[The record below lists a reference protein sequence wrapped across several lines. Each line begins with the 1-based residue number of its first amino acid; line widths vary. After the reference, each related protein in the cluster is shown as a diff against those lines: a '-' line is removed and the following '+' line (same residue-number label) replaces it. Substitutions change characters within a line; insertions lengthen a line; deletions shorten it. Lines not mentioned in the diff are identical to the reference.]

1 MTTMILAAI
10 ALASPPADAGQAEL
24 IEARRIWDEAPH
36 SAFTDLIRFNGRWL
50 CTFREGRGHV
60 SPDGAIRVIA
70 SGDGESWESISR
82 LTSDSADL
90 RDPKLST
97 TPDGRLMLTAAAALH
112 EPREGGRHQTM
123 AWFSGD
129 GSAWDGPHPI
139 GDLGCWLWRVSWS
152 EEGVPYGV
160 GYTTGAER
168 TSRVARLYRG
178 VDGRADRFEAVV
190 DPLFSGGEPSEAT
203 LLFPPDGPALCL
215 LRRDGDEPSAQ
226 LGRAEAPYLE
236 WDWTDLGVRAGGP
249 NFIRLPDGRLIAAV
263 RLYDG
268 GARTSVCRLD
278 PEAGTLTELLALPSG
293 GDTSY
298 AGLAWHGEELWVSYY
313 SSHEEKTAIYL
324 ARVALPE
331 LP

>member
-1 MTTMILAAI
+1 MTAIVLAAL
-10 ALASPPADAGQAEL
+10 ALAPHAPHAGGAEL

-36 SAFTDLIRFNGRWL
+36 SAFTDLIRFDGRWL

-70 SGDGESWESISR
+70 SVDGESWESIAR
-82 LTSDSADL
+82 LTSHSADL
-90 RDPKLST
+90 RDPKLSVM
-97 TPDGRLMLTAAAALH
+97 PDGRLMLTAAGALH
-112 EPREGGRHQTM
+112 EPGGGGRHQTM
-123 AWFSGD
+123 AWSSGD
-129 GSAWDGPHPI
+129 GSAWDGPRPI
-139 GDLGCWLWRVSWS
+139 GDLGSWLWRVSWS
-152 EEGVPYGV
+152 GEGLPYSV

-190 DPLFSGGEPSEAT
+190 DPFFSGGEPSEAT

-215 LRRDGDEPSAQ
+215 LRRDGAEPSAQ

-236 WDWTDLGVRAGGP
+236 WTWADLGTRVGGP
-249 NFIRLPDGRLIAAV
+249 DLIRLPDGRLIAVV

-268 GARTSVCRLD
+268 GPRTSVCRLD
-278 PEAGTLTELLALPSG
+278 PEAGSLAELLTLPSG

-298 AGLAWHGEELWVSYY
+298 AGLAWHGGELWVSYY

-331 LP
+331 AP